1 MDKTDWYPTSGMLK
15 TDCGQ
20 NLQTER
26 SETDMHRIEVTTK
39 PNGAGRNWL
48 EVGHFETDAL
58 GRRQWIK
65 KNVPHQESKLTV
77 DRQYSARGETIDWI
91 VIIPENYPFTL
102 VKVNYDRLNPMELEV
117 LWDPD
122 GTSQSQSDTAREDK
136 IKRIYELAAGNDEL
150 TQLLKEIL

>member
-1 MDKTDWYPTSGMLK
+1 
-15 TDCGQ
+15 
-20 NLQTER
+20 
-26 SETDMHRIEVTTK
+26 MHRIEVTTK

-122 GTSQSQSDTAREDK
+122 GTSPSQSDTDREDK

-150 TQLLKEIL
+150 TELLKEIL

>member
-1 MDKTDWYPTSGMLK
+1 M
-15 TDCGQ
+15 
-20 NLQTER
+20 E
-26 SETDMHRIEVTTK
+26 RIEITTK

-58 GRRQWIK
+58 GRKQWVK

-102 VKVNYDRLNPMELEV
+102 VKVTYDRLNPKQLEV
-117 LWDPD
+117 LWSPD
-122 GTSQSQSDTAREDK
+122 GTPESESETTREDK
-136 IKRIYELAAGNDEL
+136 IKRVFELAANNDEL
-150 TQLLKEIL
+150 TNLLKELLSS

>member
-1 MDKTDWYPTSGMLK
+1 M
-15 TDCGQ
+15 
-20 NLQTER
+20 E
-26 SETDMHRIEVTTK
+26 RIEVTTK

-58 GRRQWIK
+58 GRKQWVK

-102 VKVNYDRLNPMELEV
+102 VKVTYDRLNPKQLEV
-117 LWDPD
+117 LWSPD
-122 GTSQSQSDTAREDK
+122 GTPESESETTREDK
-136 IKRIYELAAGNDEL
+136 IKRVFELAADNDEL
-150 TQLLKEIL
+150 TNLLKELLSG